1 MPHLLSLAT
10 QPQILLSGSSFDM
23 ALRIATRANQA
34 LTLPALLI
42 ATFVNEST
50 SEPVIIVGY
59 EDAESLSSTDKAAA
73 VEYVDKGTSPATG
86 CNEVVKALI
95 EKFPG
100 ALKAKDI
107 TAVRS

>member
-1 MPHLLSLAT
+1 
-10 QPQILLSGSSFDM
+10 M

-34 LTLPALLI
+34 LTLPALLV
-42 ATFVNEST
+42 ATFVNESN

-73 VEYVDKGTSPATG
+73 VEYVHKGTSPATG
-86 CNEVVKALI
+86 YNEVVKALV
-95 EKFPG
+95 EEFPVV
-100 ALKAKDI
+100 LRAKDT